1 MQALVSVSSA
11 TWKRSATFIDSI
23 RTNINQEITKN
34 PEIRSNFYQIV
45 SYCLGLHTQTPVQRE
60 VDWEPS
66 PKRGSDKINIQKQ
79 ERNTQKNASRIAR
92 AGLTYESQHLEK
104 QTWNPV
110 LREEPI
116 GPEP

>member
-1 MQALVSVSSA
+1 MCQYPLPLARDQPHLLIPFA
-11 TWKRSATFIDSI
+11 QT
-23 RTNINQEITKN
+23 INQEITKN
-34 PEIRSNFYQIV
+34 PEIRSNFYQIILPWPT
-45 SYCLGLHTQTPVQRE
+45 YTN
-60 VDWEPS
+60 PS
-66 PKRGSDKINIQKQ
+66 VKRGSDKINIQKQ

-116 GPEP
+116 GPEPW